1 MKSFSATTVATSLL
15 ACMVWALSQSSC
27 EAFVSNPACKAS
39 SVSTSGT
46 KLFESKIV
54 RDAAAAQDAADALA
68 AKDEQIFKA
77 PANPDLP
84 NLPEV
89 KGDFDWDAKFGGDDD
104 WITENVPGKIV
115 MNEIE
120 LAKQVTALNKLE
132 EKFRKVR
139 LQEEYDDY
147 QVTGWVGNAEI
158 LNSRF
163 AMFFLAVGLF
173 TESFTGDTLPG
184 QVETMLRILG
194 FIGFD

>member
-89 KGDFDWDAKFGGDDD
+89 KGDFDWDAKFGDNF
-104 WITENVPGKIV
+104 WVL
-115 MNEIE
+115 E
-120 LAKQVTALNKLE
+120 LKM
-132 EKFRKVR
+132 
-139 LQEEYDDY
+139 Y
-147 QVTGWVGNAEI
+147 Q
-158 LNSRF
+158 
-163 AMFFLAVGLF
+163 
-173 TESFTGDTLPG
+173 
-184 QVETMLRILG
+184 
-194 FIGFD
+194 